1 MFFSEVE
8 GHMQK
13 LSSFGRG
20 KKFGLKSHL
29 CGPSTQPFNCDL
41 IEFKGWLN
49 VLKDDI
55 KTISTE
61 SSSNKCKNKVTKEL
75 LITHFNQLSIL

>member
-20 KKFGLKSHL
+20 KKFALKCHL
-29 CGPSTQPFNCDL
+29 VVLPRSPSIIQGMSITQGRTENIYSFDNMVNCNKTCL
-41 IEFKGWLN
+41 IYM
-49 VLKDDI
+49 
-55 KTISTE
+55 
-61 SSSNKCKNKVTKEL
+61 
-75 LITHFNQLSIL
+75 

>member
-20 KKFGLKSHL
+20 KKFGQKSHL
-29 CGPSTQPFNCDL
+29 HGPSTQPFDYS
-41 IEFKGWLN
+41 KK
-49 VLKDDI
+49 VV
-55 KTISTE
+55 T
-61 SSSNKCKNKVTKEL
+61 SNKYWHYSCYTSTTVLSDTVKFHKVAEKL
-75 LITHFNQLSIL
+75 HC